1 MPNFTGG
8 KKYKSSKHGDNT
20 AEFHEIGEGQIVG
33 RIIKNLGNRNLIVY
47 CNDNKER
54 MGHIRGGLRKK
65 EARIEIGDIVLM
77 SMRGDGMRV
86 IGEEADANNR
96 CDILAKY
103 EREVHRI
110 LKKTAGVNP
119 KLFSELERMDERGR
133 ATACKDGEED
143 IGFTFEASDSDEE
156 ADVDIDREG
165 KSNEEIR
172 EEIQKARAARDTAR
186 AKKRNEERAAK
197 ESGAA
202 AQKREDEIDIDAI

>member
-8 KKYKSSKHGDNT
+8 KKYKSSKHGENT
-20 AEFHEIGEGQIVG
+20 AEFHEIADGQIVG
-33 RIIKNLGNRNLIVY
+33 RVIKNLGNRNLMIY

-65 EARIEIGDIVLM
+65 EARIEVGDIVLM

-86 IGEEADANNR
+86 MGDDADANNR

-110 LKKTAGVNP
+110 LKKTEGVNP
-119 KLFSELERMDERGR
+119 KLFTELERMDERGR

-143 IGFTFEASDSDEE
+143 IGFTFEASDSEE
-156 ADVDIDREG
+156 EVDIDREG

-202 AQKREDEIDIDAI
+202 AQKREDDIDIDAI

>member
-8 KKYKSSKHGDNT
+8 KKYKSSKHGENT

-33 RIIKNLGNRNLIVY
+33 RVIKNLGNRNLMIY

-65 EARIEIGDIVLM
+65 EARIEVGDIVLM

-86 IGEEADANNR
+86 MGDDADANNR

-110 LKKTAGVNP
+110 LKKTDGVNP

-143 IGFTFEASDSDEE
+143 IGFTFEASDSEE
-156 ADVDIDREG
+156 EVDIDREG

-202 AQKREDEIDIDAI
+202 AQKREDDIDIDAI